1 MPKGQRLA
9 SGDTYAGRSP
19 HVVVINCA
27 VEREAAVI
35 LRRLSPM
42 AKGLGR
48 LISRMAYDFEARLA
62 DRQRLWEH
70 GARELLAAVID
81 TNAKG
86 VHE

>member
-1 MPKGQRLA
+1 MSKGKRLA
-9 SGDTYAGRSP
+9 WGETYAGRSP

-48 LISRMAYDFEARLA
+48 LISRMTYEFEARLA
-62 DRQRLWEH
+62 ERHRLWEQ

-86 VHE
+86 VHD

>member
-1 MPKGQRLA
+1 MSKGKRLA
-9 SGDTYAGRSP
+9 PGETYAGRSP
-19 HVVVINCA
+19 HVVRINCS

-48 LISRMAYDFEARLA
+48 LISRMAYEFEARLA
-62 DRQRLWEH
+62 DRHRLWER
-70 GARELLAAVID
+70 GTRELLAAVID